1 MDKKKKVTM
10 IALITVAAVVL
21 GFVIVYWAVFG
32 KDEVIAFFERVKD
45 FINRPLPIIG
55 FSAVTLALII
65 FKFVSM
71 SSWGK
76 KALAEQE
83 RKLKDFEA
91 KQEQLRAED
100 RKAFEEYKTDVENG
114 VSEVLRRQGIGEND
128 IAQVE
133 GFIQALPFK
142 GAREFRL
149 EHKAKAL
156 EHKEKEQ

>member
-1 MDKKKKVTM
+1 MDKKKKITM
-10 IALITVAAVVL
+10 IALIAVAAVVL

-32 KDEVIAFFERVKD
+32 KDEVIALFERVKD

-55 FSAVTLALII
+55 FSFVTLAVIL
-65 FKFVSM
+65 FKLVSM

-83 RKLKDFEA
+83 QKFKDFEA
-91 KQEQLRAED
+91 KQERLRAED
-100 RKAFEEYKTDVENG
+100 QQAFEEYKTQIGKRVDEALRKQG
-114 VSEVLRRQGIGEND
+114 VGEND

-149 EHKAKAL
+149 G
-156 EHKEKEQ
+156 HKEKEQ

>member
-1 MDKKKKVTM
+1 MDKKKKITM
-10 IALITVAAVVL
+10 IALIAIAAIAL
-21 GFVIVYWAVFG
+21 GFVIVYWALYG
-32 KDEVIAFFERVKD
+32 KDEVIALFERVKD

-55 FSAVTLALII
+55 ISFVAAAAII

-83 RKLKDFEA
+83 RKFKDFEE
-91 KQEQLRAED
+91 KQERLRAED
-100 RKAFEEYKTDVENG
+100 QQAFEEYKTQVEKRVDEALRKQG
-114 VSEVLRRQGIGEND
+114 VGEND

-149 EHKAKAL
+149 EHKERK
-156 EHKEKEQ
+156 Q

>member
-1 MDKKKKVTM
+1 MDKKKKITM
-10 IALITVAAVVL
+10 IALIAVAAVVL

-32 KDEVIAFFERVKD
+32 KEETIAFFERVKD

-55 FSAVTLALII
+55 FSAVTLAFII

-83 RKLKDFEA
+83 RK
-91 KQEQLRAED
+91 
-100 RKAFEEYKTDVENG
+100 FEELKRQQEEEKAKAAEEAERYKADIKGFVDGLVKKQG
-114 VSEVLRRQGIGEND
+114 VSEND
-128 IAQVE
+128 LGQVE
-133 GFIQALPFK
+133 AFIQNLPFK
-142 GAREFRL
+142 GAKGF
-149 EHKAKAL
+149 HL

>member
-1 MDKKKKVTM
+1 MDKKKKITM
-10 IALITVAAVVL
+10 IALIAVAAVVL

-32 KDEVIAFFERVKD
+32 KEETIAFFERVKD

-55 FSAVTLALII
+55 FSAVTLAFII

-83 RKLKDFEA
+83 RK
-91 KQEQLRAED
+91 
-100 RKAFEEYKTDVENG
+100 FEELKRQQEEEKAKAAEEAERYKADIKGFVDGLVKKQG
-114 VSEVLRRQGIGEND
+114 VSESDLG
-128 IAQVE
+128 QVE
-133 GFIQALPFK
+133 AFIQKLPFK
-142 GAREFRL
+142 GAREF
-149 EHKAKAL
+149 HL

>member
-10 IALITVAAVVL
+10 VALISVAAVIL
-21 GFVIVYWAVFG
+21 GFVIVYWAIYG
-32 KDEVIAFFERVKD
+32 KDEVIALFDRVKD

-55 FSAVTLALII
+55 ISFVTAAVIL
-65 FKFVSM
+65 FKLVSM

-83 RKLKDFEA
+83 RKLKDFEE
-91 KQEQLRAED
+91 KQERLRAED
-100 RKAFEEYKTDVENG
+100 QQAFEEYKEQIGKRVDEALRKQG
-114 VSEVLRRQGIGEND
+114 VGEND

-149 EHKAKAL
+149 EHK
-156 EHKEKEQ
+156 EKKQ